1 MNRLTRYVLLAL
13 LLTIAVVATQ
23 AQDDIELPQE
33 VTLNEVMLHLPED
46 WGALLDPNGMT
57 LAADFDIAAL
67 SEQENP
73 VIPEDPVV
81 MRFILAGVPYGTEPQ
96 PTVEQLQA
104 LLGVAEDGPEIVETE
119 FAGVTV
125 AQLSITEEDASAY
138 AFGRYVMDDLYLV
151 GTVVG
156 PTERLEESLATVQAI
171 YANVEASLTPLFDE
185 ELLARAEVYSTLEQS
200 ETEDGFPIVGN
211 PDTDA
216 KVQEIG
222 SFACPACRIF
232 HEEVY
237 DGLFER
243 IVAGE
248 VEFTY
253 VPIASTGNVPNGV
266 YAAQVALCAGEQ
278 GQFWPFYD
286 ALYKIQERG
295 GTAFIPSRIDA
306 SLSQLDLDEEAFYA
320 CMEAGETAEIVD
332 VAEAYA
338 REVPGYTGTP
348 ALSVNGE
355 LLEGFAPIILNAAI
369 DEALGIAPAEDDAT
383 EEAVEEAPA
392 DDTSD
397 DSADDA
403 SDDSSDD
410 SSDDNAEES
419 SDS

>member
-1 MNRLTRYVLLAL
+1 MNRLTRYIVLAML
-13 LLTIAVVATQ
+13 LMIAVMATQ
-23 AQDDIELPQE
+23 AQDEIELPQE
-33 VTLNEVMLHLPED
+33 VTINEVKLHLPEH

-67 SEQENP
+67 AEEENP
-73 VIPEDPVV
+73 TIPENPVV

-96 PTVEQLQA
+96 PAVDELKS
-104 LLGVAEDGPEIVETE
+104 LLGVAEDGPEVVEAE
-119 FAGVTV
+119 FDDVAV
-125 AQLSITEEDASAY
+125 AQLSITEEDATAY
-138 AFGRYVMDDLYLV
+138 AFGRYVLDDLFLV
-151 GTVVG
+151 STVVG
-156 PTERLEESLATVQAI
+156 PTDKVEESIETVQAI
-171 YANVEASLTPLFDE
+171 YANVEANLTPLFDE
-185 ELLARAEVYSTLEQS
+185 DLLARAEIYSSLEQS
-200 ETEDGFPIVGN
+200 TTEEGFPVIGN
-211 PDTDA
+211 PDAEA

-237 DGLFER
+237 GDVFER

-295 GTAFIPSRIDA
+295 GTAFIPSRIDV
-306 SLSQLDLDEEAFYA
+306 SLSQLDLDADAFYA
-320 CMEAGETAEIVD
+320 CMEAGETAELVN

-348 ALSVNGE
+348 ALSVNGV
-355 LLEGFAPIILNAAI
+355 LLEGFAPVILNAAI
-369 DEALGIAPAEDDAT
+369 DQALGIAPAD

-397 DSADDA
+397 DNADDA
-403 SDDSSDD
+403 APDD
-410 SSDDNAEES
+410 ATEES